1 MSTRRYKVSQVKIHY
16 SRPSD
21 VTGVEEV
28 TEDQLFR
35 ELEARG
41 VPKRLWGYEDG
52 TSQTVN
58 GEFTQWTMI
67 RRTDVASTWDTR
79 NSSQENLVAFADIM
93 ADALKNNLVPV
104 EDALVPL
111 HHAALELNRRHGHAS
126 LQTAQDAAEAADV
139 LDAIASL
146 DGDMDVDW
154 AQVVTDQARA
164 FGALLDKG
172 TGDDLAR
179 ALVTGRPV
187 LRDCLEMQAVAEG
200 RERGFDHRPHPVA
213 RLVPAGADTMVAP
226 F

>member
-1 MSTRRYKVSQVKIHY
+1 MTTRRYKVSQVKIHY
-16 SRPSD
+16 NRPND

-35 ELEARG
+35 ELQARG
-41 VPKRLWGYEDG
+41 VQTRFWGYEDG

-93 ADALKNNLVPV
+93 ADALKTNLVPV
-104 EDALVPL
+104 EDAMVPL

-126 LQTAQDAAEAADV
+126 LQTAQDAVEAADV
-139 LDAIASL
+139 LYAINDL

-164 FGALLDKG
+164 YGVLLDKG
-172 TGDDLAR
+172 TGGDFER
-179 ALVTGRPV
+179 AQITGRSA
-187 LRDCLEMQAVAEG
+187 LRDCLEMQAIDEG
-200 RERGFDHRPHPVA
+200 RRRGFHHRPRPVA
-213 RLVPAGADTMVAP
+213 RLIPANADTTVAP